1 MYEVYDLHEDDKEDS
16 MKTLQRIFALA
27 GAALLAGLYI
37 ITLVLALMH
46 SELAGA
52 LFRACFVFTILVP
65 VLLYA
70 MTLVYRL
77 LKDGNKKENY
87 HD

>member
-1 MYEVYDLHEDDKEDS
+1 

-27 GAALLAGLYI
+27 GAVLLAGLYI
-37 ITLVLALMH
+37 VTLVLALMH

-52 LFRACFVFTILVP
+52 LFRASFAFTILLP

-77 LKDGNKKENY
+77 LKDRYKKEDI

>member
-1 MYEVYDLHEDDKEDS
+1 

-27 GAALLAGLYI
+27 GAVLLAGLYI
-37 ITLVLALMH
+37 VTLVLAFMH
-46 SELAGA
+46 SELASA
-52 LFRACFVFTILVP
+52 LFRASFAFTILLP

-77 LKDGNKKENY
+77 LKDRYKKEDI

>member
-1 MYEVYDLHEDDKEDS
+1 

-27 GAALLAGLYI
+27 GAVLLAGLYI
-37 ITLVLALMH
+37 VTLVLAFMH

-52 LFRACFVFTILVP
+52 LFRASFAFTILLP

-77 LKDGNKKENY
+77 LKDRYKKEDI

>member
-1 MYEVYDLHEDDKEDS
+1 

-46 SELAGA
+46 SELAGT
-52 LFRACFVFTILVP
+52 LFRASFAFTILLP

-77 LKDGNKKENY
+77 LKDRYKKEDI

>member
-1 MYEVYDLHEDDKEDS
+1 

-27 GAALLAGLYI
+27 GAVLLAGLYI
-37 ITLVLALMH
+37 VTLVLALMH

-52 LFRACFVFTILVP
+52 LFRASFAFTILLP

-77 LKDGNKKENY
+77 LKDRYKKEDT

>member
-1 MYEVYDLHEDDKEDS
+1 

-27 GAALLAGLYI
+27 GSVLLAGLYI
-37 ITLVLALMH
+37 VTLVLALMH

-52 LFRACFVFTILVP
+52 LFRASFAFTILLP

-77 LKDGNKKENY
+77 LKDRYKKEDI

>member
-1 MYEVYDLHEDDKEDS
+1 

-27 GAALLAGLYI
+27 GAVLLAGLYI
-37 ITLVLALMH
+37 VTLVLALMH

-52 LFRACFVFTILVP
+52 LFRASFAFTILLP

-77 LKDGNKKENY
+77 LKDRYEKEDI

>member
-1 MYEVYDLHEDDKEDS
+1 
-16 MKTLQRIFALA
+16 MKTLQRLFALA
-27 GAALLAGLYI
+27 GAVLLAGLYI

-52 LFRACFVFTILVP
+52 LFRASFAFTILLP

-77 LKDGNKKENY
+77 LKDRYKKEDI